1 MEILSLQA
9 QNIQYGNSPCMI
21 FTLFLLLSSASQ
33 GGVIL
38 VGTKATTCL
47 EGE

>member
-9 QNIQYGNSPCMI
+9 QNIQYSNSPCMI
-21 FTLFLLLSSASQ
+21 SSLFLLLSSASQ
-33 GGVIL
+33 GSVLL
-38 VGTKATTCL
+38 VGTRATTCL